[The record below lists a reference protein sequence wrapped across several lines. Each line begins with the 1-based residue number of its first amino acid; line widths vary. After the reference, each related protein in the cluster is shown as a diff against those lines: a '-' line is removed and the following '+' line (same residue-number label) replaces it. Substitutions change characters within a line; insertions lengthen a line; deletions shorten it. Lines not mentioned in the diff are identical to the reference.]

1 MQKILREIP
10 ESFETERLLLR
21 CPRAGDGAVLYEAAS
36 ESADELRLWLPWMTA
51 DYCPDDSEAWVRRM
65 QARFIARE
73 TISFLLFLKGEDK
86 LVGGCGLIVCD
97 WEVPK
102 FEIGYWARTSQ
113 TGHGYI
119 TEAVNGVLRLAID
132 TLGANRLEIRCDTK
146 NDRSAAVAKRVGF
159 VLEGTLR
166 CDTR

>member
-1 MQKILREIP
+1 
-10 ESFETERLLLR
+10 
-21 CPRAGDGAVLYEAAS
+21 
-36 ESADELRLWLPWMTA
+36 
-51 DYCPDDSEAWVRRM
+51 
-65 QARFIARE
+65 
-73 TISFLLFLKGEDK
+73 
-86 LVGGCGLIVCD
+86 VCD

-119 TEAVNGVLRLAID
+119 TEAVNGVVRLAID